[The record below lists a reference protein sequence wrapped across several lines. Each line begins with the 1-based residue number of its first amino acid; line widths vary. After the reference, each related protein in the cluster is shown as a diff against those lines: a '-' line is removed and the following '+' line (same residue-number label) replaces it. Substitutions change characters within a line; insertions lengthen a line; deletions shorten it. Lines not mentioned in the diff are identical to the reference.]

1 LKIVIESMGVH
12 TVQLATC
19 SVGRP
24 MNSHGALT
32 LSPSDSSR
40 TFQVVD
46 YASADIRET
55 LARLDRGETVR
66 VGLARISSRGDA
78 WEVVE
83 IKETPSQASSDEALL
98 RLEG

>member
-1 LKIVIESMGVH
+1 MDSMGVH
-12 TVQLATC
+12 TVQLTTC
-19 SVGRP
+19 TVGRP

-32 LSPSDSSR
+32 LSQTDSSR

-55 LARLDRGETVR
+55 LADLKRGETVR
-66 VGLARISSRGDA
+66 VGLSRISSRGDA

-83 IKETPSQASSDEALL
+83 IKGNPPRASTTKALL
-98 RLEG
+98 RIEG

>member
-1 LKIVIESMGVH
+1 MGVY

-19 SVGRP
+19 GVGRP

-32 LSPSDSSR
+32 LSLTEGSQ

-55 LARLDRGETVR
+55 LTCLDKGETVR
-66 VGLARISSRGDA
+66 VGLTRISSRGDA
-78 WEVVE
+78 WKVVE
-83 IKETPSQASSDEALL
+83 VKETPPRASTDEALL
-98 RLEG
+98 RIEG